1 MSGSYRIQILLLGLN
16 DSNTPIKA
24 DLNIWIDNEA
34 NSTEQVEQEIV
45 DKVVEASKSYEAE
58 TYEEL
63 LEDMDYLAVSDETDN
78 DNEDDW

>member
-34 NSTEQVEQEIV
+34 NPTEQVEQEIV

-78 DNEDDW
+78 DNEDD